1 MNGSAA
7 FTVTLPDARLE
18 GEARGDN
25 PGFVFLHGLGGSIRT
40 WDRLWAALPAV
51 WPLLRYDLRG
61 YGASQAE
68 VGAPYSH
75 ADDLL
80 ALLDAR
86 GIAQAD
92 LCGVSLGGAT
102 ALNFAL
108 NHPQRVR
115 RLVLVSPAMVGWTWS
130 QGWRDIWR
138 SVAKAAK
145 AGDMAEARELWWQ
158 HPIFATTRASEAAE
172 DLRASIAAFHGNQW
186 RTDSERPA
194 LPDVERLH
202 TLTPPCLL
210 LSGGQDYAD
219 FRLIA
224 DLLAGA
230 APQVTRIDFAGAGHM
245 LHMEQPEQVARAIA
259 EFFAASPASNSN
271 GAKL

>member
-1 MNGSAA
+1 MTGSAA

-25 PGFVFLHGLGGSIRT
+25 PRFVFLHGLGGSIRT
-40 WDRLWAALPAV
+40 WDRLWAALPAD

-68 VGAPYSH
+68 VDAPYRHS
-75 ADDLL
+75 DDLL

-86 GIAQAD
+86 GIDRAD

-115 RLVLVSPAMVGWTWS
+115 RLVLVSPAMVGWSWS

-145 AGDMAEARELWWQ
+145 AGDMAEARALWWQ
-158 HPIFATTRASEAAE
+158 HPFFATTRAIEAAE

-186 RTDSERPA
+186 RADSERPA

-210 LSGGQDYAD
+210 LSGDQDYED

-224 DLLAGA
+224 DLLAEA

-245 LHMEQPEQVARAIA
+245 LHMEQPEQVARAIG
-259 EFFAASPASNSN
+259 EFFAAFPASSPD